1 MKFARQ
7 EKLEH
12 EPLDLNEVV
21 RQAMAIVDHQL
32 TINNV
37 KIELKLAMKLPPI
50 HGNANQL
57 QQVLMNFAINAQQ
70 AFDGNP
76 GIVRITTEQRDDD
89 KVLLVFADNGP
100 GIPADIRAKVF
111 EPFFTTK
118 AAGKGTG
125 LGLSVTY
132 GIIKDHHGEI
142 KLESELGVGTAFI
155 MSFPAIVDQVV
166 MQSTAA

>member
-1 MKFARQ
+1 
-7 EKLEH
+7 
-12 EPLDLNEVV
+12 
-21 RQAMAIVDHQL
+21 MAIVDHQL

-100 GIPADIRAKVF
+100 GIPADIRVITSYSIHYTKLYECLRCLAGCQAK
-111 EPFFTTK
+111 
-118 AAGKGTG
+118 
-125 LGLSVTY
+125 
-132 GIIKDHHGEI
+132 
-142 KLESELGVGTAFI
+142 
-155 MSFPAIVDQVV
+155 DQ
-166 MQSTAA
+166 